1 MNRVFCAL
9 FILLFSTTF
18 AFAQKSG
25 VKGILTD
32 AITGEPLIGAT
43 VSAGNAKAVATDLD
57 GNYFLKLEDGDYTIT
72 ISYVGYNPIEKK
84 VTIKGNT
91 VTLNSPLET
100 KVLQEVEIVADIAIA
115 RKTPVA
121 FSNITPQKIQEQLGT
136 QDLPMILNSTP
147 GVYATQRGGG
157 DGDARISIRGFN
169 SQNVMVLLDGIP
181 MNDMHNGRV
190 FWNNWFGLDNQTKA
204 IQVQRGLGASKLAIP
219 AIGGT
224 MNILTSGI
232 EVNRRF
238 IIKQEFGNNN
248 NLRTTLSYNSGKL
261 KGNWSISSALSYGK
275 NDGWVDNLN
284 SERLFYY
291 LKVEKQ
297 LGKHNLSLS
306 AFGAPQTSAQR
317 NFVTTPVLTY
327 SLSEAQK
334 LGLDT
339 TGRSQFSFGRRYNP
353 SWGYLRRKEP
363 GKSNEQEIFR
373 TNINQYHKPVM
384 SIRDFWTVNEK
395 FYITNMAYASFG
407 SGYGTQ
413 LIGTPAIIA
422 GNTNGVMDIQKAYD
436 ENYYS
441 TPGAPGTI
449 GEGLKKSNTYLRK
462 NFNDHA
468 WYGTL
473 STFSYNPTNK
483 LEISGGFDMR
493 FFQGRVY
500 SKVDDLLGGDYATT
514 GNSLVRSQNEDPTL
528 LLKKDAVIQQN
539 IRRNIGW
546 TGLFGMAEYKG
557 GWWTA
562 FLNVRG
568 SYSGYQQTNY
578 FNKKILQLGDT
589 TLNIGYNDKVVYRGV
604 TYDRNSDGLKHDETE
619 IQYLKGGVVKGGMNF
634 NVDEKQN
641 VFFNLG
647 YFSRAPLMSFV
658 IAPSNRIVQ
667 GVKNEEIQSMEVGY
681 NIKSSI
687 FSANLNAYYTLWNN
701 RPVSVSLADPANP
714 TEVFSSY
721 ATGMAALHK
730 GVELDFALRPI
741 RVLTFEGMVSLG
753 DWEWVKPATAVLF
766 DPAGNEVARAQFD
779 PTGVKVGD
787 AAQFTYAASLRYEP
801 IKGVYIKPQF
811 NYFSRNYANF
821 TPEAL
826 VITDAANNFGPNI
839 GRQSW
844 RLPDYYMMDISLGYS
859 LFNNNH
865 KYDFRASVLNILDS
879 FYITDA
885 QDNGFG
891 TDQNFNAPSANVNV
905 GLGRRWVFSVTATF

>member
-1 MNRVFCAL
+1 MKFRITFCVF
-9 FILLFSTTF
+9 LLFSISV
-18 AFAQKSG
+18 FAQKSG
-25 VKGILTD
+25 IKGILTD

-190 FWNNWFGLDNQTKA
+190 FWSNWFGLDNQTKA
-204 IQVQRGLGASKLAIP
+204 VQVQRGLGASKLAIP

-238 IIKQEFGNNN
+238 VIKQEFGNNN
-248 NLRTTLSYNSGKL
+248 NLRTTLSFNSGKL
-261 KGNWSISSALSYGK
+261 KGNWSISSAFSYGK

-291 LKVEKQ
+291 LKIEKQ
-297 LGKHNLSLS
+297 VGKHHLSLS
-306 AFGAPQTSAQR
+306 GFGAPQTSAQR
-317 NFVTTPVLTY
+317 NFVTTPVSTY

-339 TGRSQFSFGRRYNP
+339 TGQTNNSFSRRYNP
-353 SWGYLRRKEP
+353 SWGYLRRKD
-363 GKSNEQEIFR
+363 GKNNNEQEIFR
-373 TNINQYHKPVM
+373 SNINQYHKPVM
-384 SIRDFWTVNEK
+384 SIRDFWTVNDK

-413 LIGTPAIIA
+413 LVGASVPLNI
-422 GNTNGVMDIQKAYD
+422 NGQLDIQQSYNK
-436 ENYYS
+436 NFYS
-441 TPGAPGTI
+441 APDSINAATL
-449 GEGLKKSNTYLRK
+449 GEKKSQTYLRK
-462 NFNDHA
+462 NYNDHA

-483 LEISGGFDMR
+483 LEISGGFDFR

-500 SKVDDLLGGDYATT
+500 SKVDDLLGGDYVNAYA
-514 GNSLVRSQNEDPTL
+514 NFNENPIDVQRKGT
-528 LLKKDAVIQQN
+528 VINQN

-546 TGLFGMAEYKG
+546 SGLFGMAEYKG

-562 FLNVRG
+562 FINVSG

-578 FNKKILQLGDT
+578 FAKKTLAVGDT
-589 TLNIGYNDKVVYRGV
+589 TLEIGFSDKINYKGV
-604 TYDRNSDGLKHDETE
+604 NYDRNSEGLKNNATD
-619 IQYLKGGVVKGGMNF
+619 IVYLKGGVIKGGMNF
-634 NVDEKQN
+634 NLDERQN
-641 VFFNLG
+641 LFFNLG

-658 IAPSNRIVQ
+658 IASSNKIVQ
-667 GVKNEEIQSMEVGY
+667 GVKNEEIKSAELGY
-681 NIKSSI
+681 SIKSSV
-687 FSANLNAYYTLWNN
+687 FSANINGYYTIWNN
-701 RPVSVSLADPANP
+701 RPVSVSLADPLNP
-714 TEVFSSY
+714 TEIFSSY
-721 ATGMAALHK
+721 ASGMAALHK
-730 GVELDFALRPI
+730 GVELDFAFRPLK
-741 RVLTFEGMVSLG
+741 VLTFEGMVSLG
-753 DWEWVKPATAVLF
+753 DWEWIKPATAILF
-766 DPAGNEVARAQFD
+766 DQVGNEVARAEFD

-787 AAQFTYAASLRYEP
+787 AAQFTYAASFRYEP

-821 TPEAL
+821 SPEAL
-826 VITDAANNFGPNI
+826 VIEDLDNKYGPNL

-844 RLPDYYMMDISLGYS
+844 RLPDYYMMDLSLGYS
-859 LFNNNH
+859 MFNNNH
-865 KYDFRASVLNILDS
+865 KYDFRASVLNLLDS

-891 TDQNFNAPSANVNV
+891 TAQNFNAPSANVNV
-905 GLGRRWVFSVTATF
+905 GLGRRRVFSVTATF